1 MTPAR
6 YQRHFLKAL
15 ALIHSVTCWI
25 YELAIMSISPL
36 DFPKSSWLSKWTD
49 IAWYGTYNV
58 AWCLHSPKMRNQ
70 SFYGKFWR
78 PAEAGMI
85 QELISR
91 VLLDLSSQQDWHSS
105 ALLQQLMEKV
115 SNCCPASGP
124 EFQLRKP
131 SQGRVV
137 LPASG
142 DWGNNTQWR
151 MFAGSLTGKLCSKFP
166 VESKN
171 RESARL
177 AVQARLRLNA
187 NTYIG
192 TRSPPQRRK

>member
-85 QELISR
+85 QELISEFYLISVR
-91 VLLDLSSQQDWHSS
+91 PPCSSNWWRTFPTVALLLDWTP
-105 ALLQQLMEKV
+105 
-115 SNCCPASGP
+115 NT
-124 EFQLRKP
+124 KP
-131 SQGRVV
+131 SQGRTV
-137 LPASG
+137 LAGSSQ
-142 DWGNNTQWR
+142 WRNNTEWR
-151 MFAGSLTGKLCSKFP
+151 MFARSLAGETTSAAQQDGMPVASWIKVSTG
-166 VESKN
+166 
-171 RESARL
+171 
-177 AVQARLRLNA
+177 
-187 NTYIG
+187 I
-192 TRSPPQRRK
+192 